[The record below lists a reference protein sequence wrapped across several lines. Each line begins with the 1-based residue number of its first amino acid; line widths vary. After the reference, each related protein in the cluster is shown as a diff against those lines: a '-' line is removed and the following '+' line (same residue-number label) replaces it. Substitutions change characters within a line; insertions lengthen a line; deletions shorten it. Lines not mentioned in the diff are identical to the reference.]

1 MIDFLFFL
9 LYTLYHQRQE
19 KIFLVDNIYGMKP
32 KRKEYC
38 RKKKGSKVSVVTRDE
53 IDSKDLTGIEG
64 DSEGVQIVEDET
76 VDSAW
81 ESIEGNLDVT
91 TIVKQM
97 NVLKLITYYLLAE
110 NQKKNSTNLISLL

>member
-19 KIFLVDNIYGMKP
+19 KIFLVEYIYGMKP
-32 KRKEYC
+32 KRKEYF
-38 RKKKGSKVSVVTRDE
+38 RKNKGSKVSVVTRDE

-64 DSEGVQIVEDET
+64 ESEGVQIVEDET
-76 VDSAW
+76 VDRAW

-110 NQKKNSTNLISLL
+110 NQKK